1 MKAEATNK
9 KMSQAECSKA
19 CVSTRLPGGLS
30 ENHCLNCCR
39 ISRGSMHTYTSHT
52 LLAFIS
58 HLSVI
63 PWLLVLRGLQ
73 TCQNSNAPSKK
84 NPHFHPNPYITPSF
98 LDLPNKNK
106 VTMKKEWPVLPLCRT
121 VSGYPIVTHSVGP
134 LILLFLWQDYSLW
147 SLSPCGCTQEK
158 GQIKEIS
165 VYPPDLSNQD
175 VRNHW
180 LS

>member
-9 KMSQAECSKA
+9 KMSQAECSKNL
-19 CVSTRLPGGLS
+19 CQHSPPRWSVWQSLLK
-30 ENHCLNCCR
+30 
-39 ISRGSMHTYTSHT
+39 
-52 LLAFIS
+52 LLAYFQRLDAYIHIS
-58 HLSVI
+58 HPPRFYLSPVSH
-63 PWLLVLRGLQ
+63 PWLLVLQGLQ

-106 VTMKKEWPVLPLCRT
+106 VTMKKEWPVLLLCRT

>member
-9 KMSQAECSKA
+9 KMSQAECSKT

-30 ENHCLNCCR
+30 DNHCLNCWLDAY
-39 ISRGSMHTYTSHT
+39 IH
-52 LLAFIS
+52 IS
-58 HLSVI
+58 HPPRFYLSPVSH
-63 PWLLVLRGLQ
+63 PWLLVLQGLQ

-106 VTMKKEWPVLPLCRT
+106 VTMKKEWPVLLLCRT